1 MTKLNRNGTIMSYCH
16 INGNVNPS
24 KGFGI
29 HPAATMRKAIWEST
43 IPFETGTCSTI
54 YSSWTTC
61 ANGLQTRTYTQTGT
75 NCTLPP
81 TDSLTRTCTI
91 SQSFQ
96 ITNQVCYKG
105 TDGKWRVKF
114 NITLNPTSYPA
125 ISLNLCRYGNST
137 GNCNGAN
144 LTPSACGVRTFTA
157 LTAAEKSTGIVDRI
171 LNPAPALLNSC
182 YRLQVKHGTT
192 LIWTPYFIS
201 N

>member
-1 MTKLNRNGTIMSYCH
+1 MSYCH
-16 INGNVNPS
+16 INGSINPS

-29 HPAATMRKAIWEST
+29 HPMATIRKAIWESN
-43 IPFETGTCSTI
+43 IPFENEACITT

-61 ANGLQTRTYTQTGT
+61 SNGVQTRTFTQTGT
-75 NCTLPP
+75 NCVVPP
-81 TDSLTRTCTI
+81 ADSLTRTCAVG
-91 SQSFQ
+91 QQFA

-114 NITLNPTSYPA
+114 NMTLNPTSYPA

-157 LTAAEKSTGIVDRI
+157 LTTTEKSTGIVDRI

-192 LIWTPYFIS
+192 LLWTPYFIS